1 VTLSTLG
8 TGLRIDHLQVRF
20 SGVVAVKDLSI
31 AAEIGKI
38 TGLIG
43 PNGAGKSTTFNACSG
58 LVTPTAGRIEFQG
71 TDLAGLPASKRAHL
85 GIGRTFQRMEL
96 FDSLSVGENVAMG
109 REGPLAGAGLFS
121 HILSRR
127 GEKEL
132 VAKATA
138 EALENCGLSQIA
150 GQRAGLLST
159 GQRRLVELARA
170 LAGGFSILLLD
181 EPSSGLDAHESHEF
195 AALLRRVVEASGV
208 GILLVEHDMSVIG
221 ASCDYVYVMDFGELI
236 FEGTPDEVL
245 ESPIVKAA
253 YLGED
258 PTKADTGEAS

>member
-1 VTLSTLG
+1 VTLLALD
-8 TGLRIDHLQVRF
+8 TGLRIEHLQVRF
-20 SGVVAVKDLSI
+20 GGVTAVKNLSI
-31 AAEIGKI
+31 SANIGTI

-58 LVTPTAGRIEFQG
+58 LVTPTSGRIEFKG
-71 TDLAGLPASKRAHL
+71 IDLVGLPASKRAHL

-96 FDSLSVGENVAMG
+96 FDSLSVAENVAMG
-109 REGPLAGAGLFS
+109 REGPLAGAGVLS
-121 HILSRR
+121 HFISRR
-127 GEKEL
+127 GEKDL
-132 VAKATA
+132 VARATS
-138 EALENCGLSQIA
+138 EALENCGLTSIA
-150 GQRAGLLST
+150 AQRAGLLST

-195 AALLRRVVEASGV
+195 AVLLRRVVDASGV

-221 ASCDYVYVMDFGELI
+221 ESCDYVYVMDFGELI

-258 PTKADTGEAS
+258 PAVANGATR

>member
-1 VTLSTLG
+1 VTLSKVG

-20 SGVVAVKDLSI
+20 SGVVAVKDLTIS
-31 AAEIGKI
+31 ADVGKI

-58 LVTPTAGRIEFQG
+58 LVTATSGHIEFNG
-71 TDLAGLPASKRAHL
+71 TDLAGLPAAKRAHL

-96 FDSLSVGENVAMG
+96 FDSLSVRENVAVG
-109 REGPLAGAGLFS
+109 REGILAGAGVFS
-121 HILSRR
+121 HIVSRR

-132 VAKATA
+132 VAGATE
-138 EALENCGLSQIA
+138 EAMESCGLSEIA

-195 AALLRRVVEASGV
+195 AALLRRVVATSGV

-221 ASCDYVYVMDFGELI
+221 ESCDYVYVMDFGELI
-236 FEGTPDEVL
+236 FEGRPDEVL
-245 ESPIVKAA
+245 GSPIVKAA
-253 YLGED
+253 YLGQD
-258 PTKADTGEAS
+258 PASAEGAVT

>member
-1 VTLSTLG
+1 VTVATL
-8 TGLRIDHLQVRF
+8 TAGLRIEHLQVRF
-20 SGVVAVKDLSI
+20 GGVVAVKDLSI
-31 AAEIGKI
+31 SAAIGRI

-58 LVTPTAGRIEFQG
+58 LVTPTAGRIAFNG

-96 FDSLSVGENVAMG
+96 FDSLSVRENVAMG

-121 HILSRR
+121 HMVSRR
-127 GEKEL
+127 GEREL
-132 VAKATA
+132 VGRATDQ
-138 EALENCGLSQIA
+138 ALESCGLGQIA

-181 EPSSGLDAHESHEF
+181 EPSSGLDAHESHDF
-195 AALLRRVVEASGV
+195 AALLRTVVEQSGV

-221 ASCDYVYVMDFGELI
+221 ESCDYVYVMDFGELI
-236 FEGTPDEVL
+236 FEGTPHEVL
-245 ESPIVKAA
+245 ESPIVKSA

-258 PTKADTGEAS
+258 PASASDGEAP

>member
-1 VTLSTLG
+1 VTLSALG
-8 TGLRIDHLQVRF
+8 TGLRIEHLQVRF
-20 SGVVAVKDLSI
+20 SGVVAVKDLSVS
-31 AAEIGKI
+31 ADIGRI

-71 TDLAGLPASKRAHL
+71 TDLAGLAPSKRAHL

-96 FDSLSVGENVAMG
+96 FDSLSVGENVALG
-109 REGPLAGAGLFS
+109 REGPMAGKGVLS
-121 HILSRR
+121 HLVSRR

-132 VAKATA
+132 VARAA
-138 EALENCGLSQIA
+138 EDAMEQCGLNEIA

-195 AALLRRVVEASGV
+195 AVLLRRVVDASGV

-221 ASCDYVYVMDFGELI
+221 ESCDYVYVMDFGELI
-236 FEGTPDEVL
+236 FEGTPPEIL

-258 PTKADTGEAS
+258 PLADLDGEEL